1 MFGHRSPKVTRP
13 ASYHPEGH
21 LARRDSLRKPSQHAL
36 DARFTR
42 WCPKSH
48 WGTSVLCGRSGTP
61 RGYNGCTRAYV
72 LSPATHVGALLTRR
86 VRSAGG
92 NKKPL
97 RKTPVE
103 THLLD
108 VPPCGAGSFLAVLV
122 WLSTAYGCKD
132 SPSSSGMSTVFCMG
146 LCSHCWHMFS
156 KCFTSNRRL
165 HDTQYPCSADSSL
178 GIPTS
183 S

>member
-1 MFGHRSPKVTRP
+1 VTRP

-21 LARRDSLRKPSQHAL
+21 LARRDSLWIPSQHAL

-42 WCPKSH
+42 WCSKSH

-61 RGYNGCTRAYV
+61 RGHNGCTRAYV
-72 LSPATHVGALLTRR
+72 LSPATHLGALLTRR
-86 VRSAGG
+86 ARPTMD

-108 VPPCGAGSFLAVLV
+108 VPPCGAGSFLAVLMAFHGQHRNLSPFKSI
-122 WLSTAYGCKD
+122 LST
-132 SPSSSGMSTVFCMG
+132 P
-146 LCSHCWHMFS
+146 LC
-156 KCFTSNRRL
+156 L
-165 HDTQYPCSADSSL
+165 HVELDNNTTL
-178 GIPTS
+178 
-183 S
+183 